1 MERVEPCPK
10 CLSKDIWFRRK
21 ESLNGNER
29 EYCEIRCADCNYTL
43 DLDFNAPESLKEA
56 RNRWNEHAFTEAK
69 KGLKYCPFCGSLDLR
84 IDYMPEKLTPN
95 GGCIAEQAKYSIHC
109 NKCDGNG
116 GDHGYLE
123 KAIKHWNTRY

>member
-69 KGLKYCPFCGSLDLR
+69 KGL
-84 IDYMPEKLTPN
+84 
-95 GGCIAEQAKYSIHC
+95 
-109 NKCDGNG
+109 
-116 GDHGYLE
+116 
-123 KAIKHWNTRY
+123 